1 MASFTAVGFFA
12 GALSLAMRIWARE
25 GAVFDFLAGLGA
37 VITGAIGLVFGM
49 GYLFSP
55 NSPLLYGSET
65 IPMALNTALAFVAL
79 GAGLAAVGGPR
90 SFPVRRLCGP
100 SIRARLLRVLSP
112 LIVGTVVFVA
122 WLTHVVSTSA
132 GASSAAVSSAAL
144 ATAAILLFGVFLERM
159 AGRVGQRIERAEAA
173 LQQAYDELEIKV
185 EERTL
190 ALSEA
195 NADLAKAFREL
206 NLAHISLQKTH
217 QELTQTQGRMLQQAK
232 LASLGQTAAGVAHE
246 INNPLAFVTN
256 NIVVLKREV
265 SGLHDILRPYQQ
277 AEDSLAE
284 YQHELHK
291 RIQEMSEEVDLPYV
305 LANLDSLLDRSR
317 DGLKRIQRII
327 QDLRDF
333 ARLDEAEYKE
343 VDLNAGIR
351 STVNILHGL
360 AAKRQ
365 VTLETDLAPIPTL
378 VCYPVKINMVVQNLV
393 LNAIDAC
400 DRGGKVVV
408 RTRGRD
414 DEIEVEVC
422 DNGTGVDPAIR
433 QKVFEPFFTTKPIGM
448 GTGLG
453 LSMSYGIIRDHG
465 GTIDFTST
473 MGEGTC
479 FFFRL
484 PGTAQHCAM
493 DANSPVAVEPGSRG

>member
-1 MASFTAVGFFA
+1 
-12 GALSLAMRIWARE
+12 
-25 GAVFDFLAGLGA
+25 
-37 VITGAIGLVFGM
+37 
-49 GYLFSP
+49 
-55 NSPLLYGSET
+55 
-65 IPMALNTALAFVAL
+65 
-79 GAGLAAVGGPR
+79 
-90 SFPVRRLCGP
+90 
-100 SIRARLLRVLSP
+100 
-112 LIVGTVVFVA
+112 
-122 WLTHVVSTSA
+122 
-132 GASSAAVSSAAL
+132 
-144 ATAAILLFGVFLERM
+144 
-159 AGRVGQRIERAEAA
+159 
-173 LQQAYDELEIKV
+173 
-185 EERTL
+185 L

-206 NLAHISLQKTH
+206 NLAHMSLQKTH
-217 QELTQTQGRMLQQAK
+217 QELTQTQGRMIQQAK

-265 SGLHDILRPYQQ
+265 SGLHDILRLYQQ
-277 AEDSLAE
+277 AENTLAE
-284 YQHELHK
+284 YQHELHE
-291 RIQEMSEEVDLPYV
+291 RIQQLSDQVDLPYV

-351 STVNILHGL
+351 STVNILRGL
-360 AAKRQ
+360 AEKRQ
-365 VTLETDLAPIPTL
+365 ITLDTDLAPIPRL

-400 DRGGKVVV
+400 DRGGQVVV
-408 RTRGRD
+408 RTRTCG

-422 DNGTGVDPAIR
+422 DNGTGIDPAIR
-433 QKVFEPFFTTKPIGM
+433 QKVFDPFFTTKPIGM

-453 LSMSYGIIRDHG
+453 LSMSYGIIRDHD

-473 MGEGTC
+473 IGEGTR

-493 DANSPVAVEPGSRG
+493 AATSAVAVEPG